1 MRKVD
6 RIKRLSMEILDGN
19 KDRFGTDFGE
29 NKKILEEISIVRSK
43 GLKNELAGFITK
55 FIKREIREQEEKL
68 QKEKESQKE
77 ENSPENDPVITS
89 NEESNVEP
97 QTTSESKAETPSS

>member
-1 MRKVD
+1 
-6 RIKRLSMEILDGN
+6 MEILDAN
-19 KDRFGTDFGE
+19 KDKFGTDFVE

-55 FIKREIREQEEKL
+55 FIKREIRNEEEKL

-77 ENSPENDPVITS
+77 ENSAEIGPTIKIEEQKEQIEIKETESENTS
-89 NEESNVEP
+89 S
-97 QTTSESKAETPSS
+97 